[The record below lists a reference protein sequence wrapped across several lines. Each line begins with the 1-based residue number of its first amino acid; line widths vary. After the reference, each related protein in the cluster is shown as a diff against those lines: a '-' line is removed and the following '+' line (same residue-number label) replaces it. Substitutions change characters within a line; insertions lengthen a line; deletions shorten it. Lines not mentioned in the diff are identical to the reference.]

1 MSRPLHAELESALAA
16 VVEDMRLATAE
27 LARVLEAER
36 EALAGADATALDCAG
51 ERKQQLMLQLEQLD
65 AERVQLG
72 QAAPVAANLL
82 EPIWQQV
89 LGTLQTCR
97 DLNQRNGTLVS
108 QRLGQVRKALAV
120 LTGQSGEAGVY
131 GPSGELHP
139 ALRSHNLAQ
148 A

>member
-27 LARVLEAER
+27 LATVLEAER
-36 EALAGADATALDCAG
+36 DALAGADAAALDRVG
-51 ERKQQLMLQLEQLD
+51 ERKQALMQQLEQLD

-72 QAAPVAANLL
+72 HSAPAAAHLL
-82 EPIWQQV
+82 EPAWQQV
-89 LGTLQTCR
+89 LGTLQICR
-97 DLNQRNGTLVS
+97 DLNQRNGTLVG
-108 QRLGQVRKALAV
+108 QRLGQVRRALAV
-120 LTGQSGEAGVY
+120 LSGQSGEAGVY

-139 ALRSHNLAQ
+139 ALRPHSLAQ